1 MGSSMLGIGL
11 CSTTLGRGLQ
21 RLLPSHCPQ
30 GRPSLD
36 SGQESQGLPLL
47 YTQWAEPGGG
57 WAGCP
62 AVIAQGAANRDGHPQ
77 GCSICPEPLGLPTRQ
92 SSRLGVLPGPWGQE
106 LCLCRGWAA

>member
-47 YTQWAEPGGG
+47 YT
-57 WAGCP
+57 
-62 AVIAQGAANRDGHPQ
+62 
-77 GCSICPEPLGLPTRQ
+77 
-92 SSRLGVLPGPWGQE
+92 
-106 LCLCRGWAA
+106 